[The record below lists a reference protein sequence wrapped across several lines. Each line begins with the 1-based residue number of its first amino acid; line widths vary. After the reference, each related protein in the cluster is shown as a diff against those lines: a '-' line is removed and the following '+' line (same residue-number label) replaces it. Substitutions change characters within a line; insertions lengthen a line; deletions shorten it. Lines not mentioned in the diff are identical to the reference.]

1 MNVVIKAYDV
11 LYRMLRNTV
20 FANIDLLSAVCYSL
34 SNSSVKRIAFQTM
47 NIDNGKTEFDIFIVE
62 FIFIAKFIMIDG

>member
-1 MNVVIKAYDV
+1 MLFFIEFVRKAY
-11 LYRMLRNTV
+11 R
-20 FANIDLLSAVCYSL
+20 
-34 SNSSVKRIAFQTM
+34 FQTM